1 MLRRLLLMQHAY
13 NASVVHMGINHH
25 LTPYLPAIKVLNF
38 FITICRQKG
47 YGDFILNI
55 YDFDETI
62 YDSDSTKDFYF
73 YCLKKY
79 PKILLSVP
87 CMAWAFLMY
96 ILGVKSK
103 TQFKEK
109 MYRFLRYVPDIDSSL
124 ENFWN
129 KNENKVKQW
138 YRDRQQED
146 DIIISASPEFLLE
159 PICKRLGIKHLIAS
173 RVDKKTGLYTGEN
186 CWGEEKVKR
195 LYEIFP
201 DAVCEEFY
209 SDSLSD
215 APLANLAKTAKI
227 IRGTELVEWNE
238 YKPSK
243 LKLFFSREFLSFL
256 IVGGINTVSN
266 VIFSTIYSIFI
277 PNTTLAFFPGYITSN
292 IVAYLLNSYITFKE
306 KLSIVK
312 FIKFFISYVPNFI
325 IQTIIVYLFDHFV
338 HGPSVIAYALA
349 AVIGIPITFLF
360 LKKFTFN
367 KGKEKQK

>member
-1 MLRRLLLMQHAY
+1 M
-13 NASVVHMGINHH
+13 
-25 LTPYLPAIKVLNF
+25 
-38 FITICRQKG
+38 
-47 YGDFILNI
+47 NI

-159 PICKRLGIKHLIAS
+159 PICKRLGIKHLIA
-173 RVDKKTGLYTGEN
+173 
-186 CWGEEKVKR
+186 
-195 LYEIFP
+195 
-201 DAVCEEFY
+201 
-209 SDSLSD
+209 
-215 APLANLAKTAKI
+215 
-227 IRGTELVEWNE
+227 
-238 YKPSK
+238 
-243 LKLFFSREFLSFL
+243 
-256 IVGGINTVSN
+256 
-266 VIFSTIYSIFI
+266 
-277 PNTTLAFFPGYITSN
+277 
-292 IVAYLLNSYITFKE
+292 
-306 KLSIVK
+306 
-312 FIKFFISYVPNFI
+312 
-325 IQTIIVYLFDHFV
+325 
-338 HGPSVIAYALA
+338 
-349 AVIGIPITFLF
+349 
-360 LKKFTFN
+360 
-367 KGKEKQK
+367 